1 MSISQKTLHKVIA
14 ICLRWS
20 FLSHIHKV
28 TVQEQELQLLVS
40 KHCAA
45 SDKKVTFQLFP
56 LESSVLV
63 MRVMQ
68 QDAEQNARYD
78 IAVNALPAQ
87 SWACLNGTSSSK
99 PHILSSSFESP
110 GKRNGKTGDLLT
122 LALLPC
128 KYKYFLLGKTQ
139 GRTCERNFINCK
151 LSPTGATSTF
161 LRGAVFAISARAKML
176 ASISRS
182 VNPMTLSRSLMTLE
196 NGCCKSD
203 GLRSCCFTKLE

>member
-78 IAVNALPAQ
+78 ICRERIA
-87 SWACLNGTSSSK
+87 SS
-99 PHILSSSFESP
+99 ILGMLEW
-110 GKRNGKTGDLLT
+110 NIIVQTTHL
-122 LALLPC
+122 
-128 KYKYFLLGKTQ
+128 
-139 GRTCERNFINCK
+139 K
-151 LSPTGATSTF
+151 LF
-161 LRGAVFAISARAKML
+161 F
-176 ASISRS
+176 
-182 VNPMTLSRSLMTLE
+182 
-196 NGCCKSD
+196 
-203 GLRSCCFTKLE
+203 